1 MTDNPTPPRAANNR
15 ANAPR
20 PTPVWTC
27 TIVLNTDFAQ
37 RVYKRAWDR
46 LKADLYVLTVR
57 TRSSGM
63 DEAARAIEAMISEG
77 FESAR
82 KDLTAELA
90 RSEALMDSVKLTELP
105 VYKGAQ
111 TIQAEYSTPRAKEF
125 LNLLTQMDQ
134 LLMRYDALWLNAHIE
149 TQPRVQRSQNW
160 QRRLIKTAN
169 RLRELGNRTRAGLTR
184 EAERRTGK
192 AAPAAAGQEAAAA
205 PRAASTEEVLDQ
217 MEEVAAGD
225 DAQDL
230 ESSETGALDESAD
243 VEVEAEGDMDA
254 ELAEIE
260 VQALVPEDAASEVIA
275 SVSADSTSLETQE
288 DTTPP
293 RKTRRRAAL
302 AATG

>member
-1 MTDNPTPPRAANNR
+1 MTDSTAPAQSPPAAASMQQGARNNAR

-27 TIVLNTDFAQ
+27 SIVLNTDFAQ
-37 RVYKRAWDR
+37 RVYKRSWDR

-90 RSEALMDSVKLTELP
+90 RSEALMDSVKLTDLP
-105 VYKGAQ
+105 TYKGAQ
-111 TIQAEYSTPRAKEF
+111 TIEAEYSTPRAKEF

-134 LLMRYDALWLNAHIE
+134 LLVRYDALWLNAHIE

-160 QRRLIKTAN
+160 QRRLIKVAN

-184 EAERRTGK
+184 EAERRSGK
-192 AAPAAAGQEAAAA
+192 GVAAAPAGEEGAA
-205 PRAASTEEVLDQ
+205 PARPSAEEVLDQ
-217 MEEVAAGD
+217 LEDANTEPGEAGVSDAASDPAADLSEIEE
-225 DAQDL
+225 
-230 ESSETGALDESAD
+230 
-243 VEVEAEGDMDA
+243 A
-254 ELAEIE
+254 ELAAAAVDDDSDGAVMADGE
-260 VQALVPEDAASEVIA
+260 ALETEAPAADAAPA
-275 SVSADSTSLETQE
+275 
-288 DTTPP
+288 PK
-293 RKTRRRAAL
+293 RRRRAPL
-302 AATG
+302 AAAG